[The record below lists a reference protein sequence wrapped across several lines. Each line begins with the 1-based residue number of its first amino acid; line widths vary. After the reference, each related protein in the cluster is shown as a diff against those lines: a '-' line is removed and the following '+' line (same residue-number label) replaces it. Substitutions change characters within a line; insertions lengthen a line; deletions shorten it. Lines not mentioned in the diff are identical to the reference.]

1 MDNDVSDISQ
11 REDVRKRPIL
21 ILPELYNTYLWRFK
35 FSLNAR
41 ERHFQILDSHDGK
54 NTYVD
59 IFSCFPRR
67 NDLDLFCRGSTF
79 FLDKEVCLG

>member
-1 MDNDVSDISQ
+1 MSDISQ

-21 ILPELYNTYLWRFK
+21 SGLYNTYLWRFK

-54 NTYVD
+54 NTYEISFLVFLVGMNW
-59 IFSCFPRR
+59 IF
-67 NDLDLFCRGSTF
+67 F
-79 FLDKEVCLG
+79 FGGQLSF